1 MAKLR
6 LAKTTTDEAAKPAL
20 APRILMVEDD
30 AAYAGL
36 VGFMLDAVK
45 SVRFLHDHV
54 TSIGAAIQQLTK
66 GSYDIVLLDL
76 GLPDAQGLE
85 ALTTLIEIAPDLPV
99 MILSGAENEV
109 LALQAVQ
116 AGAQDYLIKGQATT
130 DLLGRAI
137 RYAIERKRLEL
148 QIKRLAYRD
157 SLTQLPNRSLL
168 MEHLDAA
175 LKRARRMHHVAGLF
189 FIDIDRFKQINDSLG
204 HEAGDEVLRQ
214 LAERLRHSLRDPDTL
229 ARWGGDEFVAVVE
242 VSRRSDLAL
251 IAEALV
257 QKLKAPFVISDKE
270 LFITASIGVSSFP
283 ADGADAY
290 ELIHHADRA
299 MYRAKAEGRD
309 THRYASRLPAK
320 ASPKLAAGSGLRRAI
335 EHGHGRRD

>member
-6 LAKTTTDEAAKPAL
+6 LAKPTTDDAAKPEL
-20 APRILMVEDD
+20 NPRVLMVEDD

-36 VGFMLDAVK
+36 VGFMLDNVK
-45 SVRFLHDHV
+45 SVQFMHDHV
-54 TSIGAAIQQLTK
+54 TSISAAVGQLTK
-66 GSYDIVLLDL
+66 GTYDIVLLDL

-85 ALTTLIEIAPDLPV
+85 ALTTLIEMAPDLPV
-99 MILSGAENEV
+99 MILSGAEDEV

-137 RYAIERKRLEL
+137 RYAIERKRQEL
-148 QIKRLAYRD
+148 QIKRLAFRD
-157 SLTQLPNRSLL
+157 SLTQLPNRPLL

-189 FIDIDRFKQINDSLG
+189 FIDIDHFKQINDTLG

-214 LAERLRHSLRDPDTL
+214 LADRLRRSLRDPDTL

-242 VSRRSDLAL
+242 VPRRRDLAL

-257 QKLKAPFVISDKE
+257 QQLKAPFVIPRVPGDGNSE
-270 LFITASIGVSSFP
+270 LLITTSIGVSSFP
-283 ADGADAY
+283 ADGADAF
-290 ELIHHADRA
+290 ELIHNADRA

-309 THRYASRLPAK
+309 THRHA
-320 ASPKLAAGSGLRRAI
+320 
-335 EHGHGRRD
+335 

>member
-6 LAKTTTDEAAKPAL
+6 LAKPTTDDIAKPGL
-20 APRILMVEDD
+20 NPRVLMVEDD

-36 VGFMLDAVK
+36 VGFMLDNVK
-45 SVRFLHDHV
+45 SVQFLHDHV
-54 TSIGAAIQQLTK
+54 TSISAAIQQLTK
-66 GSYDIVLLDL
+66 GTYDIVLLDL

-85 ALTTLIEIAPDLPV
+85 ALTTLIEVVPDLPV

-137 RYAIERKRLEL
+137 RYAIERKRQEL
-148 QIKRLAYRD
+148 QIKRLAFRD

-175 LKRARRMHHVAGLF
+175 LKRARRMRHVAGLF
-189 FIDIDRFKQINDSLG
+189 FIDVDHFKQINDSLG

-214 LAERLRHSLRDPDTL
+214 LADRLRHSLRDPDTL

-242 VSRRSDLAL
+242 VPRRGDLAR

-257 QKLKAPFVISDKE
+257 QQLKAPFVIPGVADKE
-270 LFITASIGVSSFP
+270 LFITTSIGVSSFP
-283 ADGADAY
+283 ADGSDAD
-290 ELIHHADRA
+290 ELLHNADRA

-309 THRYASRLPAK
+309 THRYA
-320 ASPKLAAGSGLRRAI
+320 
-335 EHGHGRRD
+335 

>member
-6 LAKTTTDEAAKPAL
+6 LAKPTADDAAKPEWI
-20 APRILMVEDD
+20 PRVLMVEDD

-36 VGFMLDAVK
+36 VAFMLDNVK
-45 SVRFLHDHV
+45 SVHFLHDHV
-54 TSIGAAIQQLTK
+54 TSISGAIQQLSK
-66 GSYDIVLLDL
+66 RSYDIVLLDL

-85 ALTTLIEIAPDLPV
+85 ALTTLIDVVPDLPV
-99 MILSGAENEV
+99 MILSGAEDEV
-109 LALQAVQ
+109 QALQAVQ

-137 RYAIERKRLEL
+137 RYAIERKRQEL
-148 QIKRLAYRD
+148 QIKRLAFRD

-175 LKRARRMHHVAGLF
+175 LKRARRMRHVAGLF
-189 FIDIDRFKQINDSLG
+189 FIDVDHFKQINDSLG

-214 LAERLRHSLRDPDTL
+214 LADRLRHSLRDPDTV

-242 VSRRSDLAL
+242 VPRRGDLAH
-251 IAEALV
+251 IAEGLV
-257 QKLKAPFVISDKE
+257 QELKAPFVIRVAGDDNNE
-270 LFITASIGVSSFP
+270 LLITASIGVSSFP
-283 ADGADAY
+283 ADGADAF
-290 ELIHHADRA
+290 ELINNADRA

-309 THRYASRLPAK
+309 THRYA
-320 ASPKLAAGSGLRRAI
+320 
-335 EHGHGRRD
+335 